1 MRTLVTKKS
10 FNPLAICQ
18 AYFIQRELNLFLY
31 LTWSLK
37 SKRLGDVAEREDNQ
51 SASLSW
57 PCAEPHA
64 LETQSNY
71 L

>member
-1 MRTLVTKKS
+1 MRTLVTKKC
-10 FNPLAICQ
+10 FNPLAISQ

-31 LTWSLK
+31 LTWTIN
-37 SKRLGDVAEREDNQ
+37 SKRLSDVAEREDTQ
-51 SASLSW
+51 PASLSW